1 MSMKELQKQTDANI
15 SAKADLIWQIATH
28 LNVSHADRQR
38 ANLDVRMSQLRKK
51 LREAGADEE
60 ESRRVCWLIAHHH
73 SYGAGEDTDFR
84 ILLEADFLVNAD
96 EDKLPR
102 ESILAARERLFRTGS
117 GRALLDDIFLAK
129 PYII

>member
-1 MSMKELQKQTDANI
+1 MRR
-15 SAKADLIWQIATH
+15 SAGSARPPGPYQEQEGPA
-28 LNVSHADRQR
+28 VA
-38 ANLDVRMSQLRKK
+38 VP

-96 EDKLPR
+96 EDGLPR
-102 ESILAARERLFRTGS
+102 ESILASRERLFRTGS
-117 GRALLDDIFLAK
+117 GMALLDDIFLAK